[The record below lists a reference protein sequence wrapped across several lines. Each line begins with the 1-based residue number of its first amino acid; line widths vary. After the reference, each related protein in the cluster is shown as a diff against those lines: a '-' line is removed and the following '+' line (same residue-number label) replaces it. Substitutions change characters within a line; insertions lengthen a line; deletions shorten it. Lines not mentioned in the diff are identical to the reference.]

1 MNLFVVP
8 LTCVKFKSA
17 PLNIRNEQRIFYENT
32 AVFGQIE
39 NL

>member
-8 LTCVKFKSA
+8 VTSVQFKLA
-17 PLNIRNEQRIFYENT
+17 FCMCNEQRIFYENFS
-32 AVFGQIE
+32 VIGQTE